1 MNLRLLELSDYYS
14 WVNRVDPHFLGRQF
28 QGHTSVSYE
37 VILAEEKILE
47 MSPGHLVKS
56 SLGDVVGQ
64 DPLIAFSKVCLCGLE
79 RKRISEL
86 IFVTHTQGMSESR

>member
-1 MNLRLLELSDYYS
+1 MTITPGLTELT
-14 WVNRVDPHFLGRQF
+14 RTFLGASSKATHLQVMKYFWRK
-28 QGHTSVSYE
+28 GKV
-37 VILAEEKILE
+37 LE

-79 RKRISEL
+79 RKTSRISEL
-86 IFVTHTQGMSESR
+86 IFVTHTQGKSESR